1 MANED
6 PGKFRKWVGR
16 FFKRP
21 ASEGSTYDVIMEDLR
36 KAKTFPQFLGVVFH
50 PKNLSLTTLIFV
62 VVLVLAYM
70 YGSVSSFIKF
80 LILFVSVK
88 GFLIFSYFRYW
99 KSYQELLE
107 AQKEHNSE
115 VDESMV
121 EKIRLEMSKMRKDAI
136 QLDLTFSEGK
146 DHRAGH
152 SKYGGCPDV
161 PEGFEWPFDD
171 AGRPLSLLFQLD
183 CAELSKYDKESLLP
197 TSGHL
202 YFFYELSEMNWEGTE
217 NSVRVLYY
225 DKTAGPLHRCEY
237 PASLQEEFRLK
248 ESSLSLSE
256 AATYPRYE
264 DLLPVLQSW
273 DWVDEYDFASQRL
286 LYFPDQWNGS
296 LLGYDNPVQ
305 DSILTIPQEDLCFIR
320 IQTGFIGIRAH
331 FGIVSV
337 CKLNDAP
344 EDCIRQTGGIFR
356 ACSGVGLYKHDTVI
370 RSPCKHIAVA
380 VNRKNS
386 QLIHFQRILPERFPV
401 FCLIR
406 RQELHFRQ
414 PDICQTVFRHRVIY
428 FSITHP
434 DTSYAALSPK

>member
-1 MANED
+1 MANEES
-6 PGKFRKWVGR
+6 GKLRKWIGR

-70 YGSVSSFIKF
+70 YGSVPSFIKL
-80 LILFVSVK
+80 LILFVAVK
-88 GFLIFSYFRYW
+88 GFLLFSYFRYW
-99 KSYQELLE
+99 KSYKELLQ

-115 VDESMV
+115 VNESMV
-121 EKIRLEMSKMRKDAI
+121 ETIRLELSKMRKDAI
-136 QLDLTFSEGK
+136 QLDLTFSEGN
-146 DHRAGH
+146 DHHAGH

-237 PASLQEEFRLK
+237 PASLQTEFRLK

-264 DLLPVLQSW
+264 DLLPVLQNW
-273 DWVDEYDFASQRL
+273 EWVDEYEFACQRS

-296 LLGYDNPVQ
+296 LLGYDNPIQ
-305 DSILTIPQEDLCFIR
+305 DSILTDLQDEVLLLQFNSIETDDDYALMFGDCGALYFVISREDLLAR
-320 IQTGFIGIRAH
+320 
-331 FGIVSV
+331 
-337 CKLNDAP
+337 
-344 EDCIRQTGGIFR
+344 
-356 ACSGVGLYKHDTVI
+356 
-370 RSPCKHIAVA
+370 
-380 VNRKNS
+380 
-386 QLIHFQRILPERFPV
+386 RFDKV
-401 FCLIR
+401 RF
-406 RQELHFRQ
+406 ELQ
-414 PDICQTVFRHRVIY
+414 CC
-428 FSITHP
+428 
-434 DTSYAALSPK
+434 